1 MKQTTH
7 RRALEILARARVHA
21 PAVVP
26 GLGGGG
32 VYIFSAMRV
41 LGHGA
46 DIDAALTNARETGN
60 LADLPPPP
68 AFRSSGPDV
77 ELRGVVVATASS
89 ANMAERIANALNL
102 YQPNERGR

>member
-1 MKQTTH
+1 MKSTTH

-46 DIDAALTNARETGN
+46 DIDGALANARESGN
-60 LADLPPPP
+60 ILDLPPAP
-68 AFRSSGPDV
+68 AYRAQSNSV
-77 ELRGVVVATASS
+77 EMRGEIVAHCKTS
-89 ANMAERIANALNL
+89 NLAERIANALNL

>member
-1 MKQTTH
+1 MKRTTH
-7 RRALEILARARVHA
+7 RRALELLARARVHA

-46 DIDAALTNARETGN
+46 DIDGALANARETGN
-60 LADLPPPP
+60 LSRP
-68 AFRSSGPDV
+68 RSPC
-77 ELRGVVVATASS
+77 LR
-89 ANMAERIANALNL
+89 
-102 YQPNERGR
+102 